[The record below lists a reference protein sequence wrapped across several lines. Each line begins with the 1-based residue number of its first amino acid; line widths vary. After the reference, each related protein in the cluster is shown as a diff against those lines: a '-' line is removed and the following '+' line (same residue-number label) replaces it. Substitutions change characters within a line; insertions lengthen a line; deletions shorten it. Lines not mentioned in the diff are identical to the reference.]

1 MTSEMASHHHE
12 LRGSGGTY
20 SLVLRGQSGAPQ
32 PKGPQ
37 GQPKPPATYPSV
49 PVTIGVQGRETPK
62 KK

>member
-1 MTSEMASHHHE
+1 VKVSVDIPPN
-12 LRGSGGTY
+12 LPGGTH

-37 GQPKPPATYPSV
+37 ARPPATYPAI
-49 PVTIGVQGRETPK
+49 PVTIEVQGRETPK